1 MNTIFNSKSNNNK
14 NDLLFTAHP
23 ILFIFFYIILLTIT
37 LLYIP
42 EISGAKNTNEPA
54 PKFQNKYNT
63 IYVGKS
69 YKYIILNKPQNS
81 SVRFSINN
89 KKLAKLNSNTGLLLA
104 KKKGTVKLK
113 AEIKNKNKSI
123 ILTKHITI
131 KYKTNKINKKSN
143 SELFSP
149 PSHVNNINFT
159 VKLKCARIMQQSQ
172 VENSSIS
179 LSKDNSLA
187 NGNFKSLSDDGR
199 YITYELNNSS
209 IKLLSPG
216 DRSMD
221 GTYRLSCTLSKETY
235 NINYYEHMLGQAV
248 TGFVFDRNRHAL
260 ENADITLTDNNIT
273 VSAKTDKNG
282 YYMIRFPKATNV
294 TMSVSYKNYF
304 SKYCDNISLKVTK
317 AICKNIILHN
327 ENSKNLALSFNI
339 AGNDNSAKK
348 IEISTYYTAFN
359 TPDDQTAL
367 KTFFTD
373 SLGNLLLTDSE
384 QSSLSSQT
392 DADIITISD
401 NQKFLSHTDNADISG
416 NIKKDI
422 FNFSYNQNYYVK
434 VYSENNNTYTLKSEF
449 CFSFNDFTSKYLVF
463 NITPPSTE
471 KTNYTK
477 ALLPI
482 NVGSNVDYN
491 KINYCNVR
499 LYRIGIN
506 LPLCTFNFS
515 ENTLADFKNQI
526 DKMNLYLNDGNIYYA
541 IFQLYNYESK
551 ELLSPVLH
559 RFRINNSKIYFEND
573 TITFNDSFNADTKL
587 LTLPSYKNTITNV
600 SLLPEDTTCL
610 NTVFCSYNSYGD
622 IKKTVLTS
630 LSSQLMQQELLKSST
645 PCIVYTNNSEF
656 GINSD
661 N

>member
-1 MNTIFNSKSNNNK
+1 MNTIFNTKSNNNK
-14 NDLLFTAHP
+14 DDLLFTAHP

-42 EISGAKNTNEPA
+42 KISGAKSTNEPA

-81 SVRFSINN
+81 SVKYSINT
-89 KKLAKLNSNTGLLLA
+89 KKLAKLNTTTGLLSP

-113 AEIKNKNKSI
+113 AEIKTHNKKI
-123 ILTKHITI
+123 ILTKQITI
-131 KYKTNKINKKSN
+131 KNKENKIKNA
-143 SELFSP
+143 ELFSP
-149 PSHVNNINFT
+149 PSHINNINFT

-172 VENSSIS
+172 VKNSSIS

-199 YITYELNNSS
+199 YITYELNSSS

-221 GTYRLSCTLSKETY
+221 GTYRLSCTLSKESY

-248 TGFVFDRNRHAL
+248 TGFVFDSNKHAL
-260 ENADITLTDNNIT
+260 ENVDITLTDNNIT

-282 YYMIRFPKATNV
+282 YYIIRFPKATTV
-294 TMSVSYKNYF
+294 TMSVSAKNYF
-304 SKYCDNISLKVTK
+304 AKYCDNISLKITK

-327 ENSKNLALSFNI
+327 DNFKDLAVSFNI
-339 AGNDNSAKK
+339 ADNGNSAKK
-348 IEISTYYTAFN
+348 IEIATHYTNIN
-359 TPDDQTAL
+359 TPDNQTTL

-373 SLGNLLLTDSE
+373 TPGNLLLTDSKT
-384 QSSLSSQT
+384 SSLPSQT
-392 DADIITISD
+392 DADIINISD
-401 NQKFLSHTDNADISG
+401 NQKFISHTDNIDITD

-422 FNFSYNQNYYVK
+422 FNFSYNQTYYVR
-434 VYSENNNTYTLKSEF
+434 VYSANNDTYTLKSEF

-463 NITPPSTE
+463 NIALPDTE
-471 KTNYTK
+471 KTNYSK

-491 KINYCNVR
+491 KINYCNV
-499 LYRIGIN
+499 LIYRIGIN
-506 LPLCTFNFS
+506 SPLCTFNFS
-515 ENTLADFKNQI
+515 ENTPANFKNQI
-526 DKMNLYLNDGNIYYA
+526 AKMNLYLNDGNIYYA
-541 IFQLYNYESK
+541 IFQLYDYENK
-551 ELLSPVLH
+551 KVLSPVLH
-559 RFRINNSKIYFEND
+559 RFSINNSKIYFEND

-587 LTLPSYKNTITNV
+587 HALPSYSNTITNV
-600 SLLPEDTTCL
+600 SLLSEDKSCL

-630 LSSQLMQQELLKSST
+630 LSSQLLQQEFLKSST

-656 GINSD
+656 VTKPD